1 MRFQERLLTE
11 LSQRQAKNPAYSMRA
26 FAAQLGLSPTLLS
39 QLLSGARP
47 LTHRTANLMATRL
60 GLDPAA
66 ASQLMAQVSS
76 GKPRMAAPKAPAD
89 TTALSVEEFR
99 LLADWEH
106 FAVLALAGVAKNQIK
121 PEWIAHR
128 LGITAHRAAEVFARL
143 EKLGYVQKC
152 GAGFRQTTA
161 PLRTTQ
167 DIPSAAI
174 KQYHAQNL
182 EKAKASLYE
191 HIVEE
196 RYFGSATFALDPAE
210 VPHFKTFLRR
220 TREKAQKR
228 AGRGRPNRAY
238 HLSLQLFPIDSG
250 ETDHETL
257 H

>member
-1 MRFQERLLTE
+1 MQFQERLLAE

-39 QLLSGARP
+39 QLLSGSRP
-47 LTHRTANLMATRL
+47 LTHRTASLVANRL

-66 ASQLMAQVSS
+66 AQQLMGQAGGV
-76 GKPRMAAPKAPAD
+76 KPRPGAPKMGMNTP
-89 TTALSVEEFR
+89 ALSVEEFR
-99 LLADWEH
+99 LVADWEH
-106 FAVLALAGVAKNQIK
+106 FAVLALAGVAKNQAK
-121 PEWIAHR
+121 PEWIARR
-128 LGITAHRAAEVFARL
+128 LGITAHRASEVFERLVRLGYL
-143 EKLGYVQKC
+143 EKLG
-152 GAGFRQTTA
+152 AGFGQTTA

-167 DIPSAAI
+167 DVPSAAI

-191 HIVEE
+191 HSVQE

-210 VPHFKTFLRR
+210 LEQFKTFLRR

-228 AGRGRPNRAY
+228 AGRGRPSRAY
-238 HLSLQLFPIDSG
+238 HFSVQLFPIDSG
-250 ETDHETL
+250 ETDHENI